1 MWNQQQNGSTPGDD
15 PTLNS
20 QSFVTENATVSKK
33 ETYFSSS
40 SSSVYYLL
48 LIFMAPTLVIIIQ
61 LLAASQ
67 GETSGKSST
76 SSSLHYNRRIQHVF
90 TGMIFYGLSYI
101 LPSSIAIALLCIAT
115 LAFYALLFVR
125 SRSHT
130 VQEYYMRH
138 FGPLLRDHE
147 KKLNALPGAFW
158 FLVGTTIVVCAFPI
172 DIART
177 SILCLAFGDPIA
189 AIVGI
194 NVGGPKLCLAS
205 NSKINGNG
213 GGGSKSL
220 AGCLACFWSCYL
232 VSFVCMRELGPEA
245 WFLTGVVAT
254 VMEGLNFFCSIPLD
268 DNLLIPVGTGV
279 SLWLYST

>member
-1 MWNQQQNGSTPGDD
+1 MWNQQNGTAGDD
-15 PTLNS
+15 PT
-20 QSFVTENATVSKK
+20 QAFAENATVSKN
-33 ETYFSSS
+33 ETYFSS

-76 SSSLHYNRRIQHVF
+76 SSSLHYNRRIQHAF
-90 TGMIFYGLSYI
+90 TGMMFYGLSYI

-115 LAFYALLFVR
+115 LAFYALLFAR

-205 NSKINGNG
+205 NNNSNG

-245 WFLTGVVAT
+245 WFMTGVVAT

-268 DNLLIPVGTGV
+268 DNVLIPVGTGI